1 MSTGRKFVSTS
12 ISIQENLLERAKVRA
27 ILSYRT
33 FSQYVSYLIDQD
45 LVRHEIDAQIPNRN
59 VEMKS
64 VVDQKPYP

>member
-1 MSTGRKFVSTS
+1 MNTGRKFVSTS
-12 ISIQENLLERAKVRA
+12 ISVPENLLERAKVRA

-45 LVRHEIDAQIPNRN
+45 LLRNEIDARIHNRS

-64 VVDQKPYP
+64 VADQKP